1 MSLPSPTQESA
12 APERAVAGAAHGDG
26 AADDVTIRRLATLA
40 EFVEACAIQE
50 ETWGVGFSERVPAAI
65 LSVAQRIGGVTAG
78 AFGAGGRMLGFV
90 FGMTGVKDGRLA
102 HWSDMLAVRVEARG
116 HHLGDRLKHFQREC
130 CLAIGVET
138 MHWTFDPLVARNAH
152 FNINRLGASASEYVP
167 DMYGDN
173 TGSSLHGQMPTDRL
187 IATWSLRAAPALGDV
202 AKQGRKGHDPR
213 RDGAVLVN
221 AISRA
226 GVPSFVDRADARV
239 VLVQLPRDIQAVRA
253 AAPELALT
261 WRHVTREA
269 LTTYLERGYSVTGFH
284 RGADDELPAY
294 VMSRTS

>member
-1 MSLPSPTQESA
+1 MSLPSPTQEA
-12 APERAVAGAAHGDG
+12 AARSRAATGAALGD
-26 AADDVTIRRLATLA
+26 ADDVTIRRLASLA
-40 EFVEACAIQE
+40 EFLEACAIQE

-65 LSVAQRIGGVTAG
+65 LNVAQRIGGVTAG
-78 AFGAGGRMLGFV
+78 AFNADGRMLGFV

-130 CLAIGVET
+130 CLEIGVET

-187 IATWSLRAAPALGDV
+187 IATWSLRAAPALGGV
-202 AKQGRKGHDPR
+202 AKQDGKSHDPR
-213 RDGAVLVN
+213 LEGATLVT
-221 AISRA
+221 AVSRA
-226 GVPSFVDRADARV
+226 GVPSFVDRPDARL
-239 VLVQLPRDIQAVRA
+239 VLVQLPRDIQAVRSA
-253 AAPELALT
+253 DPQLALS
-261 WRHVTREA
+261 WRYATREA
-269 LTTYLERGYSVTGFH
+269 ITTYLERGYSVTGFH

-294 VMSRTS
+294 LLSRAS